1 MAEIITQE
9 ANNTTPNTSIQKN
22 NSFPDDILNISK
34 FPKFMLHAIS
44 EHFYTTYK
52 YKVRSDNNPRCRVP
66 KHDYLEFMV
75 GKLIKPYYPESVVE
89 YKLTDGVCSHYIVR
103 GSTFMVPLKKYIRG
117 LYLFI
122 TIDENVDGY
131 VIDRSY
137 TLTFIGRSHEKFANK
152 FNSTFF
158 EYMDG
163 KRDNRSYETT
173 VTVMSNT
180 GNRVQDIP
188 SRTLS
193 SVIIDDT
200 IKDDAIKS
208 IRKFNHPST
217 KKYYRHIGEAWHYNL
232 LLYGEPGTGKTSFAN
247 ALCTEL
253 HCPMVKIDGTYLSNY
268 NTENFKTDSLIE
280 IGGQFLK
287 CIFLIDEV
295 DLYTYNRSST
305 ATGEE
310 NTQKQVLLSA
320 LLEFLDQVGNGNIVI
335 LCTNHIDRLDP
346 ALIRSG
352 RINKKIHFG
361 LWDIYGF
368 YKRLDQS
375 KITEDEF
382 MQYVDG
388 KNIQYYI
395 DTNNGVRY
403 YPSVVSDICKE
414 MAMQKFWNE

>member
-1 MAEIITQE
+1 MPEIITRE
-9 ANNTTPNTSIQKN
+9 SDNTTPNASIQKN

-34 FPKFMLHAIS
+34 FPTFMLHAIS

-66 KHDYLEFMV
+66 KHDFLEFMV
-75 GKLIKPYYPESVVE
+75 GKLIKPYYPESVDE
-89 YKLTDGVCSHYIVR
+89 YKAEDGVRSHYTVR

-122 TIDENVDGY
+122 SIDETVEGY

-137 TLTFIGRSHEKFANK
+137 TLTFIGRGHEKFANR
-152 FNSTFF
+152 FNYTFF
-158 EYMDG
+158 DYMDG

-173 VTVMSNT
+173 VTVVFNNGSRT
-180 GNRVQDIP
+180 QDIP
-188 SRTLS
+188 SRTLA
-193 SVIIDDT
+193 SVILDDT
-200 IKDDAIKS
+200 IKEDAMNS
-208 IRKFNHPST
+208 IRKFKHPNT

-232 LLYGEPGTGKTSFAN
+232 LLYGEPGTGKTSFVN

-253 HCPMVKIDGTYLSNY
+253 HCPMVKIDGRYLSNY
-268 NTENFKTDSLIE
+268 NTETFNNDSLIE
-280 IGGQFLK
+280 IGGQFMK
-287 CIFLIDEV
+287 CVFLIDEI

-305 ATGEE
+305 STGEE

-361 LWDIYGF
+361 LWDIDGLH
-368 YKRLDQS
+368 KRLEQS
-375 KITEDEF
+375 DINRDDF
-382 MQYVDG
+382 MKYADNRG
-388 KNIQYYI
+388 IPYYI
-395 DTNNGVRY
+395 DTDNGTRY

-414 MAMQKFWNE
+414 MALDKFWNE